1 MTQETPPLTATSGT
15 AGTVKADL
23 PAYDARGL
31 VNAEGKALL
40 ILDSETYTL
49 KITRNEKLILT
60 K

>member
-1 MTQETPPLTATSGT
+1 
-15 AGTVKADL
+15 VKADL